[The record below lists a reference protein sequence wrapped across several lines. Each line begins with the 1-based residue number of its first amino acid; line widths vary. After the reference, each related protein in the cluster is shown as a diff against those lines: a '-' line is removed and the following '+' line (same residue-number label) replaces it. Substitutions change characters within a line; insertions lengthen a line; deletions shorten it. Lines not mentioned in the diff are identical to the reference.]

1 MRVTGSGMT
10 TYPNVSLLPF
20 PLQGFPSGTAGLWA
34 LLFHGGIAAMLGL
47 YLLFW
52 LRLNLAQT
60 LPLALGLACFMALTG
75 YKALGA
81 LSAARVAEAKQASVA
96 VKKVN

>member
-1 MRVTGSGMT
+1 VITS
-10 TYPNVSLLPF
+10 PVLLLLLPHL
-20 PLQGFPSGTAGLWA
+20 LQGFPSGTAGLWA

-81 LSAARVAEAKQASVA
+81 LSAARVAEAKQAAVA

>member
-1 MRVTGSGMT
+1 MLC
-10 TYPNVSLLPF
+10 VSRCFL
-20 PLQGFPSGTAGLWA
+20 LQGFPSGTAGLWA
-34 LLFHGGIAAMLGL
+34 LMFHGSIAAMLGL

-60 LPLALGLACFMALTG
+60 LPLALGLGCFMALTG

-81 LSAARVAEAKQASVA
+81 LSAARMAEAKQAAVV
-96 VKKVN
+96 VKKTN